1 MIFKGLPDRTLIDHC
16 KEGNDK
22 AFNELFRR
30 YFNKL
35 YQFSLKYVKDE
46 SIAEGLVLDLLLK
59 IWQKSDEIRTDGE
72 IAPYLFSAM
81 KNTLFNHIRKRQ
93 EVTVP
98 LDLVSECVMR
108 SSSPAEDFEAKELQF
123 AYSHTLTQLS
133 PQRKKVF
140 VMSREMDM
148 NHKEIAAEL
157 KLSLNTVEN
166 HISASIKFLRRELQK
181 HTDIA
186 LLLTICFFL

>member
-16 KEGNDK
+16 KQGNYR

-35 YQFSLKYVKDE
+35 YQFSLKYVRDE
-46 SIAEGLVLDLLLK
+46 SVAEGLVLDLLLK
-59 IWQKSDEIRTDGE
+59 IWQKSDQIMTNSE

-98 LDLVSECVMR
+98 IDSIAESLIGV
-108 SSSPAEDFEAKELQF
+108 SSPLQDLEAKELQL
-123 AYSHTLTQLS
+123 AYSQTLSQLS

-140 VMSREMDM
+140 VMSREMNM

-157 KLSLNTVEN
+157 QLSVNTVEN
-166 HISASIKFLRRELQK
+166 HIGASIRFLRRELQK

-186 LLLTICFFL
+186 LLMLLMLFL

>member
-1 MIFKGLPDRTLIDHC
+1 MIFKGVPDRTLIDHC

-22 AFNELFRR
+22 AFKELFRR

-72 IAPYLFSAM
+72 IAPYLFTAM

-93 EVTVP
+93 EITVS
-98 LDLVSECVMR
+98 LDFVSEHVMA
-108 SSSPAEDFEAKELQF
+108 SSSAVEAFEAKELQF
-123 AYSHTLTQLS
+123 AYSQTLTQLS

-157 KLSLNTVEN
+157 KLSVNTVEN
-166 HISASIKFLRRELQK
+166 HISASIRFLRRELQK

-186 LLLTICFFL
+186 LLLAIGFFL

>member
-98 LDLVSECVMR
+98 LDLVSECVMK

-123 AYSHTLTQLS
+123 AYSNTLTQLS

-186 LLLTICFFL
+186 LLLAICFFL

>member
-16 KEGNDK
+16 KEGNDR

-59 IWQKSDEIRTDGE
+59 IWQKSDQVGTAIE
-72 IAPYLFSAM
+72 IAPYLFAAM

-93 EVTVP
+93 EIMVP
-98 LDLVSECVMR
+98 LDLVSEYEMV
-108 SSSPAEDFEAKELQF
+108 SSSPAEAFEAKELQV

-157 KLSLNTVEN
+157 KLSVNTVEN
-166 HISASIKFLRRELQK
+166 HINASIRFLRRELQK

-186 LLLTICFFL
+186 LLLAICFFL

>member
-16 KEGNDK
+16 KEGSDR

-59 IWQKSDEIRTDGE
+59 IWQKSDEIRTEGE
-72 IAPYLFSAM
+72 IAPYLFAAM

-98 LDLVSECVMR
+98 LDLVSERVIS
-108 SSSPAEDFEAKELQF
+108 SSSPVEAFEAKELQF
-123 AYSHTLTQLS
+123 AYSHSLTQLS

-157 KLSLNTVEN
+157 KLSVNTVEN

>member
-16 KEGNDK
+16 KEGSDR

-72 IAPYLFSAM
+72 IAPYLFAAM

-98 LDLVSECVMR
+98 LDLVSECVMA
-108 SSSPAEDFEAKELQF
+108 SSSPTEAFEAKELQF

-157 KLSLNTVEN
+157 KLSVNTVEN